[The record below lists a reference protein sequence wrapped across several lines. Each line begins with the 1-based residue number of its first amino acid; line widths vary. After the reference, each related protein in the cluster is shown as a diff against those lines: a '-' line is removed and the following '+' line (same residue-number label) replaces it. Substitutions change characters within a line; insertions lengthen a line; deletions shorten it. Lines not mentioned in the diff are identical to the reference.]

1 MIGQGTIRISEVG
14 PRDGLQNEPTAIS
27 TAAKI
32 AFLNALSQANFPE
45 IEVTSFVRADRV
57 AQLAD
62 AAAVMAGMTR
72 AAGTVYSALVPNERG
87 LDGAL
92 AAGAQKI
99 SVFVSASE
107 SFSQRNVN
115 ASIQECLDKLRPVV
129 SRARAAKLPVRGY
142 VSCIVKCPYDGL
154 VSAQQ
159 VRDVCERLLEL
170 GVTELDLGD
179 TIGAAVAQDMDR
191 LLAVLASIAAPKE
204 ITLHLHN
211 TSGRALEVAQR
222 AIELGV
228 VSFDS
233 SAGGLGGCPFAPGS
247 PGNVATEDMLE
258 LVARLGLATGVNAAQ
273 VRVATARL
281 RHDMDNARA
290 QR

>member
-1 MIGQGTIRISEVG
+1 MSVARSMRITEVG
-14 PRDGLQNEPTAIS
+14 PRDGLQNEPLSIS

-32 AFLNALSQANFPE
+32 AFINALSKANFPE
-45 IEVTSFVRADRV
+45 IEVTSFVRADRI

-62 AAAVMAGMTR
+62 AAQVMAGITR
-72 AAGTVYSALVPNERG
+72 AVGTVYSVLVPNERG
-87 LDGAL
+87 LDGAM

-129 SRARAAKLPVRGY
+129 SRARAAKLTVRGY
-142 VSCIVKCPYDGL
+142 VSCVVKCPYDGA
-154 VSAQQ
+154 VSVEQ
-159 VRDVCERLLEL
+159 VRQVCAQLLEM

-179 TIGAAVAQDMDR
+179 TIGAAVPDDMDR
-191 LLAVLASIAAPKE
+191 LLAGLESVAAPTDL
-204 ITLHLHN
+204 TLHLHN
-211 TSGRALEVAQR
+211 TSGRAIAVAER
-222 AIELGV
+222 AIALGV

-258 LVARLGLATGVNAAQ
+258 LAARLGIETGVRADQ
-273 VRVATARL
+273 VRAATAQL
-281 RHDMDNARA
+281 RQDMHTSKA
-290 QR
+290 

>member
-1 MIGQGTIRISEVG
+1 VSVARSMRITEVG
-14 PRDGLQNEPTAIS
+14 PRDGLQNEPLSIS

-32 AFLNALSQANFPE
+32 AFINTLSKANFPE
-45 IEVTSFVRADRV
+45 IEVTSFVRADRI

-62 AAAVMAGMTR
+62 AAQVMAGITR
-72 AAGTVYSALVPNERG
+72 AAGTLYSVLVPNERG
-87 LDGAL
+87 LDGAM

-115 ASIQECLDKLRPVV
+115 ASIQECLERLRPVV

-142 VSCIVKCPYDGL
+142 VSCVVKCPYDGA
-154 VSAQQ
+154 VSVEQ
-159 VRDVCERLLEL
+159 VRQVCAQLLEM

-179 TIGAAVAQDMDR
+179 TIGAAVPDDMDR
-191 LLAVLASIAAPKE
+191 LLAGLRAVVPPQDV
-204 ITLHLHN
+204 TLHLHN
-211 TSGRALEVAQR
+211 TSGRAIAVAER
-222 AIELGV
+222 AIALGV

-258 LVARLGLATGVNAAQ
+258 LAARLGIETGVRADQ
-273 VRVATARL
+273 VRTATAQL
-281 RHDMDNARA
+281 RQDMHTFKA
-290 QR
+290 

>member
-1 MIGQGTIRISEVG
+1 MSVARSMRITEVG
-14 PRDGLQNEPTAIS
+14 PRDGLQNEPLAIS

-32 AFLNALSQANFPE
+32 AFINALSKANFPE
-45 IEVTSFVRADRV
+45 IEVTSFVRADRI

-62 AAAVMAGMTR
+62 AAQVMAGITR
-72 AAGTVYSALVPNERG
+72 AVGTVYSVLVPNERG
-87 LDGAL
+87 LDGAM

-115 ASIQECLDKLRPVV
+115 ASIDECLEKLRPVV

-142 VSCIVKCPYDGL
+142 VSCVVKCPYDGIMD
-154 VSAQQ
+154 VAQ
-159 VRDVCERLLEL
+159 VREVCARLLEM

-179 TIGAAVAQDMDR
+179 TIGAAVPDDMDR
-191 LLAVLASIAAPKE
+191 LLNGLQSVAEPKDM
-204 ITLHLHN
+204 TLHLHN
-211 TSGRALEVAQR
+211 TSGRAITVAER
-222 AIELGV
+222 AIALGV

-258 LVARLGLATGVNAAQ
+258 LAARLGLATGVNVDQ
-273 VRVATARL
+273 VRVATAQL
-281 RHDMDNARA
+281 RKDMHSSKA
-290 QR
+290 

>member
-1 MIGQGTIRISEVG
+1 VSVARSMRITEVG
-14 PRDGLQNEPTAIS
+14 PRDGLQNEPLSIS

-32 AFLNALSQANFPE
+32 AFINALSKANFPE
-45 IEVTSFVRADRV
+45 IEVTSFVRADRI

-62 AAAVMAGMTR
+62 AAQVMAGITR
-72 AAGTVYSALVPNERG
+72 AVGTVYSVLVPNERG
-87 LDGAL
+87 LDGAM

-129 SRARAAKLPVRGY
+129 SRARAAKLAVRGY
-142 VSCIVKCPYDGL
+142 VSCVVKCPYDGA
-154 VSAQQ
+154 VSVEQ
-159 VRDVCERLLEL
+159 VRQVCAQLLEM

-179 TIGAAVAQDMDR
+179 TIGAAVPDDMDR
-191 LLAVLASIAAPKE
+191 LLAGLESVAAPTAL
-204 ITLHLHN
+204 TLHLHN
-211 TSGRALEVAQR
+211 TSGRAIAVAER
-222 AIELGV
+222 AIALGV

-258 LVARLGLATGVNAAQ
+258 LAARLGIETGVRADQ
-273 VRVATARL
+273 VRAATAQL
-281 RHDMDNARA
+281 RQDMHTFKA
-290 QR
+290 

>member
-1 MIGQGTIRISEVG
+1 MSVARSMRITEVG
-14 PRDGLQNEPTAIS
+14 PRDGLQNEPLSIS

-32 AFLNALSQANFPE
+32 AFINALSKANFPE
-45 IEVTSFVRADRV
+45 IEVTSFVRADRI

-62 AAAVMAGMTR
+62 AAQVMAGITR
-72 AAGTVYSALVPNERG
+72 AVGTVYSVLVPNERG
-87 LDGAL
+87 LDGAM

-129 SRARAAKLPVRGY
+129 SRARAAKLTVRGY
-142 VSCIVKCPYDGL
+142 VSCVVKCPYDGA
-154 VSAQQ
+154 VSVEQ
-159 VRDVCERLLEL
+159 VRQVCAQLLEM

-179 TIGAAVAQDMDR
+179 TIGAAVPDDMDR
-191 LLAVLASIAAPKE
+191 LLAGLESVAAPTDL
-204 ITLHLHN
+204 TLHLHN
-211 TSGRALEVAQR
+211 TSGRAIAVAER
-222 AIELGV
+222 AIALGV

-258 LVARLGLATGVNAAQ
+258 LAARLGIETGVRADQ
-273 VRVATARL
+273 VRAATAQL
-281 RHDMDNARA
+281 RQDMHTFKA
-290 QR
+290 

>member
-1 MIGQGTIRISEVG
+1 MRITEVG
-14 PRDGLQNEPTAIS
+14 PRDGLQNEPLSIS

-32 AFLNALSQANFPE
+32 AFINTLSKANFPE
-45 IEVTSFVRADRV
+45 IEVTSFVRADRI

-62 AAAVMAGMTR
+62 AAQVMAGITR
-72 AAGTVYSALVPNERG
+72 AAGTLYSVLVPNERG
-87 LDGAL
+87 LDGAM

-129 SRARAAKLPVRGY
+129 SRARAAKLAVRGY
-142 VSCIVKCPYDGL
+142 VSCVVKCPYDGA
-154 VSAQQ
+154 VSVEQ
-159 VRDVCERLLEL
+159 VRQVCARLLEM

-179 TIGAAVAQDMDR
+179 TIGAAVPDDMDR
-191 LLAVLASIAAPKE
+191 LLAGLESVAAPTDL
-204 ITLHLHN
+204 TLHLHN
-211 TSGRALEVAQR
+211 TSGRAIAVAER
-222 AIELGV
+222 AIALGV

-258 LVARLGLATGVNAAQ
+258 LAARLGIETGVRADQ
-273 VRVATARL
+273 VRTATAQL
-281 RHDMDNARA
+281 RQDMHTFKA
-290 QR
+290 

>member
-1 MIGQGTIRISEVG
+1 MSVARSMRITEVG
-14 PRDGLQNEPTAIS
+14 PRDGLQNEPLSIS

-32 AFLNALSQANFPE
+32 AFINALSKANFPE
-45 IEVTSFVRADRV
+45 IEVTSFVRADRI

-62 AAAVMAGMTR
+62 AAQVMAGITR
-72 AAGTVYSALVPNERG
+72 AAGTVYSVLVPNERG
-87 LDGAL
+87 LDGAM

-129 SRARAAKLPVRGY
+129 SRARAAKLAVRGY
-142 VSCIVKCPYDGL
+142 VSCVVKCPYDGA
-154 VSAQQ
+154 VSVEQ
-159 VRDVCERLLEL
+159 VRQVCAQLLEM

-179 TIGAAVAQDMDR
+179 TIGAAVPDDMDR
-191 LLAVLASIAAPKE
+191 LLAGLESVAAPTDL
-204 ITLHLHN
+204 TLHLHN
-211 TSGRALEVAQR
+211 TSGRAIAVAER
-222 AIELGV
+222 AIALGV

-258 LVARLGLATGVNAAQ
+258 LAARLGIETGVRADQ
-273 VRVATARL
+273 VRAATAQL
-281 RHDMDNARA
+281 RQDMHTSKA
-290 QR
+290 

>member
-1 MIGQGTIRISEVG
+1 MSVARSMRITEVG
-14 PRDGLQNEPTAIS
+14 PRDGLQNEPLSIS

-32 AFLNALSQANFPE
+32 AFINALSKANFPE
-45 IEVTSFVRADRV
+45 IEVTSFVRADRI

-62 AAAVMAGMTR
+62 AAQVMAGITR
-72 AAGTVYSALVPNERG
+72 AVGTVYSVLVPNERG
-87 LDGAL
+87 LDGAM

-129 SRARAAKLPVRGY
+129 SRARAAKLAVRGY
-142 VSCIVKCPYDGL
+142 VSCVVKCPYDGA
-154 VSAQQ
+154 VSVEQ
-159 VRDVCERLLEL
+159 VRQVCAQLLEM

-179 TIGAAVAQDMDR
+179 TIGAAVPDDMDR
-191 LLAVLASIAAPKE
+191 LLAGLESVAAPTDL
-204 ITLHLHN
+204 TLHLHN
-211 TSGRALEVAQR
+211 TSGRAIAVAER
-222 AIELGV
+222 AIALGV
-228 VSFDS
+228 ASFDS

-258 LVARLGLATGVNAAQ
+258 LAARLGIETGVRADQ
-273 VRVATARL
+273 VRAATAQL
-281 RHDMDNARA
+281 RQDMHTSKA
-290 QR
+290 